1 MKQDFT
7 YPSSDKKTQI
17 HGIIWRPEGTPKAIL
32 QICHGMVEYVDRY
45 DEFARC
51 AASRGYCVVAND
63 HLGHGASV
71 VTDDQHGFFAHPNGN
86 ECVIADIHRL
96 RKMTQ
101 KKYPDLPYFLLGHSM
116 GSFLARQYI
125 QIHGK
130 GLAGAIIMGTGSQPE
145 IALLAGKIICRSL
158 AKFRGWNYRSA
169 FVDGMAFGSYNK
181 QFEPARTP
189 HDWLTKDT
197 AIIDTCIHHP
207 WSTFRFTVN
216 AYYHM
221 FRGIE
226 YIQNPAHIQKIPKDL
241 PLFFVAG
248 AEDPVGNNGKS
259 VRKVYEQYKKA
270 GIKDVKIKLYPHDR
284 HEILNETDRDLVYKD
299 LITWMDQLCLL
310 YSPGVMP

>member
-17 HGIIWRPEGTPKAIL
+17 HGIIWRPECRPKAVL
-32 QICHGMVEYVDRY
+32 QICHGMIEYCDRY
-45 DEFARC
+45 DDFARYM
-51 AASRGYCVVAND
+51 SSHGYCVVAHD

-71 VTDDQHGFFAHPNGN
+71 LTDDQHGYFAHPNGN

-101 KKYPDLPYFLLGHSM
+101 KKYQDLPYFILGHSM
-116 GSFLARQYI
+116 GSFLTRQYI

-130 GLAGAIIMGTGSQPE
+130 GLTGAIIMGTGSQPE
-145 IALLAGKIICRSL
+145 IALLAGKIICRTL
-158 AKFRGWNYRSA
+158 ARFRGWNYRSA
-169 FVDGMAFGSYNK
+169 FVDGMAFGGYNK

-189 HDWLTKDT
+189 NDWLTKDL
-197 AIIDTCIHHP
+197 AIIAACADNP
-207 WSTFRFTVN
+207 WSNFRFTVN

-226 YIQNPAHIQKIPKDL
+226 YIQKSAHIQQIPKDL

-248 AEDPVGNNGKS
+248 SDDPVGNNGKS
-259 VRKVYEQYKKA
+259 VIKVYKQYKKA
-270 GIKDVKIKLYPHDR
+270 GIKDVKMKLYPNDR
-284 HEILNETDRDLVYKD
+284 HEILNETDRDLVYED
-299 LITWMDQLCLL
+299 LLTWMNQLI
-310 YSPGVMP
+310 